1 MRVTLVLTHDCNLAC
16 DYCYTG
22 EKFARSMPE
31 KVAWE
36 ALRLAFRQSRTQ
48 SERLCVSYF
57 GGEPLLE
64 FAAMARYTRKA
75 HQWALRHQRPIEFQV
90 TTNATIMSQKILDFF
105 QRYPFRIA
113 FSVDGLN
120 TDHDRHRPFV
130 SGRASSPVVW
140 KNLEQA
146 AGKLGAHIHIVVN
159 PDTLNGL
166 TATIQR
172 LHELNYRDITLLPN
186 MDAVWD
192 AASRALAR
200 EVYHSVS
207 ELQAEQ
213 RELMVSPL
221 IDMELEQPRL
231 KACGFG
237 SDDVAVS
244 PTGALYP
251 CARLVGTDQ
260 REPLHLGH
268 VKTGVDETKVK
279 TLKARARAKQ
289 AGCGSEGGC
298 ACATFMPGNVIRQLD
313 NTRFFNEL
321 NLSLAVQNR
330 ALAVAAGS
338 AATALL

>member
-22 EKFARSMPE
+22 EKFAKSMPE

-36 ALRLAFRQSRTQ
+36 ALRLAFRQSRAQ

-75 HQWALRHQRPIEFQV
+75 HQWALRHERPIEFQV
-90 TTNATIMSQKILDFF
+90 TTNATILSRKILDFF
-105 QRYPFRIA
+105 SRYPFRIA
-113 FSVDGLN
+113 FSVDGLDA
-120 TDHDRHRPFV
+120 DHDRHRPFA

-146 AGKLGAHIHIVVN
+146 AGRLQAHIHIVVN

-166 TATIQR
+166 TATVRR
-172 LHELNYRDITLLPN
+172 LHELGYRDITLLPN
-186 MDAVWD
+186 MDTLWD
-192 AASRALAR
+192 SSSRSLAR
-200 EVYHSVS
+200 EVYHSVH
-207 ELQAEQ
+207 ELQAGRQ
-213 RELMVSPL
+213 ELMVSPMFDL
-221 IDMELEQPRL
+221 ELEQPRL

-237 SDDVAVS
+237 SNDVAVS

-268 VKTGVDETKVK
+268 VKTGIDQAKVK
-279 TLKARARAKQ
+279 NLKARARAKQ
-289 AGCGSEGGC
+289 TGCGTEGGC
-298 ACATFMPGNVIRQLD
+298 ACATFMPGNVLQQLD

-321 NLSLAVQNR
+321 NNAIAGQGRAV
-330 ALAVAAGS
+330 AVAAEL
-338 AATALL
+338 AATAGA